1 MVVYRD
7 SQAVG
12 SAHFNYE
19 RAMFGGGGN
28 GTAEEVISQM
38 IYKMLPLAP

>member
-1 MVVYRD
+1 MDRILKAALVLITFIPA
-7 SQAVG
+7 S
-12 SAHFNYE
+12 
-19 RAMFGGGGN
+19 N